1 MNHCDPLSSSSRSN
15 TSIAAYRAFKT
26 QQQFFY
32 STGATQGLESIG
44 LLKRQNANGL
54 EDGKLLLGISSK
66 KQSHPSSI
74 RVMVVTK
81 SCHLEQ
87 CKYHCIGGSDDRRM
101 HSLGFYI
108 RFHALDVLCDV
119 VAYALTIKALN
130 SQCQASNVKQVSKL
144 KERPRNIA
152 CNSLFHGFGE
162 LCCVDRKGVAMRIFL
177 PLRKAHGVHVFL
189 GKIRTKLK
197 HSN

>member
-1 MNHCDPLSSSSRSN
+1 
-15 TSIAAYRAFKT
+15 
-26 QQQFFY
+26 
-32 STGATQGLESIG
+32 
-44 LLKRQNANGL
+44 
-54 EDGKLLLGISSK
+54 
-66 KQSHPSSI
+66 
-74 RVMVVTK
+74 MVVTK
-81 SCHLEQ
+81 SFHLEQ
-87 CKYHCIGGSDDRRM
+87 CKYHCIGRSDHRRM

-119 VAYALTIKALN
+119 VAYALTIKALKYDQ
-130 SQCQASNVKQVSKL
+130 SSNVKQVSKL

-152 CNSLFHGFGE
+152 CNSLFHGFWE
-162 LCCVDRKGVAMRIFL
+162 LCCVDRKGVAMRIIL